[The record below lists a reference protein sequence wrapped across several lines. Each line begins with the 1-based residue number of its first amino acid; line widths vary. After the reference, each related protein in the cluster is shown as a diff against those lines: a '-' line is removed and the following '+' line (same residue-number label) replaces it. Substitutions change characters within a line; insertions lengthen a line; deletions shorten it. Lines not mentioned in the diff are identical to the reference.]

1 VMIGA
6 MGGRSRHA
14 WLVILAL
21 VLALGCAGPQIAP
34 QTAAPPPAPTAQP
47 ATAPGGPASD
57 LLNAVLW
64 MQRSVE
70 YKANALTAFALARIR
85 LDQALEDR
93 NWTAAPKE
101 QTGAYQSLPPAIVL
115 DIDESILDNSGYQAW
130 MTLKGTSF
138 DPKTWNAYVN
148 TVTSQP
154 IPGAVEFAN
163 YAASKGVK
171 VFYVSNRTAEEEPA
185 TRKNLE
191 KLGFPMGGDVDTMLM
206 TRKKPDAARPERP
219 VRARSPVRVDLRH
232 GRFGG
237 RLERGDDLAGPDALH
252 GRGLRAVRARLA
264 PGRASRRRV
273 GPARDDGGLL
283 SRHGRVGSGHRG
295 RARRLVAGRRADR
308 NGRLLVD
315 LSPGRHPHARA
326 EREEPGLHDRP
337 QRAGRQPRHRRRRRA
352 HGLPREVCGLACRL
366 RRARPHRARVR
377 RAVRAGRAPRRRPA
391 RQAPAEDGRP
401 AALGAGACA
410 HRDDLGRRLGQPDL
424 QLHDERQR
432 PAPDRAPARGRRRSR
447 VDRRA
452 ARRRLH
458 RGLVRAAH
466 RRQADRSGAAQMGV
480 RAGRGRAD
488 PAVPLRL

>member
-1 VMIGA
+1 MGGNVMIGA

-14 WLVILAL
+14 WLVIFAL

-34 QTAAPPPAPTAQP
+34 QTAAPPPGPTAQP
-47 ATAPGGPASD
+47 APAPGVPASD

-101 QTGAYQSLPPAIVL
+101 QSGAYQSLPPAIVL

-191 KLGFPMGGDVDTMLM
+191 KFGFPMGGDVDTMLM
-206 TRKKPDAARPERP
+206 TRKHPEWGSAKGTR
-219 VRARSPVRVDLRH
+219 RAYIARSYRILINVGDNFGDFVDEYRGTEAERLKVMEEHKARWGREWIMIANPSYGSFESAPFRH
-232 GRFGG
+232 DFKLSDDEKR
-237 RLERGDDLAGPDALH
+237 RLK
-252 GRGLRAVRARLA
+252 RAVLDAW
-264 PGRASRRRV
+264 PG
-273 GPARDDGGLL
+273 P
-283 SRHGRVGSGHRG
+283 
-295 RARRLVAGRRADR
+295 
-308 NGRLLVD
+308 
-315 LSPGRHPHARA
+315 
-326 EREEPGLHDRP
+326 
-337 QRAGRQPRHRRRRRA
+337 
-352 HGLPREVCGLACRL
+352 
-366 RRARPHRARVR
+366 
-377 RAVRAGRAPRRRPA
+377 
-391 RQAPAEDGRP
+391 
-401 AALGAGACA
+401 
-410 HRDDLGRRLGQPDL
+410 
-424 QLHDERQR
+424 
-432 PAPDRAPARGRRRSR
+432 
-447 VDRRA
+447 
-452 ARRRLH
+452 
-458 RGLVRAAH
+458 
-466 RRQADRSGAAQMGV
+466 
-480 RAGRGRAD
+480 
-488 PAVPLRL
+488 